1 MAYLVS
7 KPGDKQPKTS
17 VGAAVSRKDSVGRD
31 QMDGNMSSSNETPY
45 LRMTDNIL
53 EAKGRDVSNN
63 QADVKPNGWG
73 EDLVY
78 KGMATDAPY
87 GGMKK

>member
-7 KPGDKQPKTS
+7 KPGDKQPRVS
-17 VGAAVSRKDSVGRD
+17 AGAAVSRKESVGKD
-31 QMDGNMSSSNETPY
+31 QMDGNMSSGETPY
-45 LRMTDNIL
+45 LRMSEGNIL

-63 QADVKPNGWG
+63 SADVKPNGWG
-73 EDLVY
+73 EDLAY